1 MAIKPTKAQ
10 TVAQYI
16 AQIDQPRKSDI
27 ATLHALITKAAP
39 KLKPRIT
46 YGMIGYGSYHY
57 KYASGRE
64 GDSPVIAL
72 ASQKSYI
79 SVYVCGAEGGQ
90 PIAEK
95 HKHEFPKA
103 NVGKGCIRFKRVAD
117 IDLKVLERI
126 IKLGAKNPTA
136 AAASA

>member
-1 MAIKPTKAQ
+1 MPIKPTQAQ
-10 TVAQYI
+10 TVPEYI
-16 AQIDQPRKSDI
+16 AQIDEPRKSDI
-27 ATLHALITKAAP
+27 RTLHALITKAAP
-39 KLKPRIT
+39 KLKPRIA

-95 HKHEFPKA
+95 HKNEFPKA
-103 NVGKGCIRFKRVAD
+103 NVGKGCIRFKRLAD
-117 IDLKVLERI
+117 IDLKALERV
-126 IKLGAKNPTA
+126 IKLGAKNPAA